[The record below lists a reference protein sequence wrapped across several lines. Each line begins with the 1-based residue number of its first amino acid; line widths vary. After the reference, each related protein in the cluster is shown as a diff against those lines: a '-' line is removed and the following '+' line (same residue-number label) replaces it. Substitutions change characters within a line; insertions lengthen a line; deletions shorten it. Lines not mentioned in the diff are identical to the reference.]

1 MPMPKTEIDF
11 KELDALLQFR
21 VTCEFVADYL
31 GVSRDTVIRRIREE
45 KDMTFREY
53 HLLKMQRT
61 ATKLQQKAIE
71 QALSGNSNSVMI
83 FALKNL
89 AGWTDKNEV
98 ENVTKLEIK
107 IDKDDEGL

>member
-1 MPMPKTEIDF
+1 MPMPKTEIDWNA
-11 KELDALLQFR
+11 LDALLQFK
-21 VTCEFVADYL
+21 VTCEFCADYL
-31 GVSRDTVIRRIREE
+31 NVSRDAIIRRIREE

-71 QALSGNSNSVMI
+71 QALSGNCNSVMI

-89 AGWTDKNEV
+89 AGWTDKNEI
-98 ENVTKLEIK
+98 ETTAKIEIK
-107 IDKDDEGL
+107 IDSDDSGL